1 MIIIPFAQVYLK
13 PKKLV
18 SVGLPG
24 EPAHVPA
31 FTLIFGNRSLAGS
44 LIGGIA
50 ETQYDP

>member
-1 MIIIPFAQVYLK
+1 MIIIPFAPVYLK

-24 EPAHVPA
+24 ETAHVAA
-31 FTLIFGNRSLAGS
+31 FTLIFGNRSLPGS

-50 ETQYDP
+50 KTKYDP